1 MCSLMEMFK
10 LNDSLQLAY
19 IYVPAGHH
27 ARQQLLYVKLNHER
41 NITIILYPMVSFL
54 KAVQ

>member
-1 MCSLMEMFK
+1 MEMFK